1 MKKKIIV
8 VVCIIMVAL
17 VLLSVL
23 SEFEYVFDK
32 SSNVGVNGSG
42 EPGVSPTISVE
53 DFHWGHRLTITDV
66 NGRQS
71 VDVYDGFDGESY
83 ILTWEDKQEITQ
95 NIYQSMMDWTLTDFS
110 SEWVSQTLTISDGY
124 LYAGGDPWVIQ
135 DENGNSVDS
144 VAPEFPFSLDSLDRS
159 MTYRLVCGVASNE
172 TATLLYTNG
181 NTGGG
186 LEARPQTVLE
196 YPDGIT
202 CYWEDLSNISDTS
215 FFVVSGVSDRGE
227 GAYLFS
233 YTVPVSL
240 VKSVEQV
247 ESYMMLGDE
256 VSIRDEHFAVL
267 GATTLTVTLYVVN

>member
-95 NIYQSMMDWTLTDFS
+95 NIYQSMTGGWTLTDFS
-110 SEWVSQTLTISDGY
+110 SEWVSQIFTISDGY
-124 LYAGGDPWVIQ
+124 LYAGGDPWEIQ
-135 DENGNSVDS
+135 DENGNSVGWLGPDL
-144 VAPEFPFSLDSLDRS
+144 PFSLDSLDRS
-159 MTYRLVCGVASNE
+159 MTYRLVCGVESNA
-172 TATLLYTNG
+172 TATLLYTIG

-240 VKSVEQV
+240 VKSQE
-247 ESYMMLGDE
+247 EFDMMLGDE
-256 VSIRDEHFAVL
+256 VSFRGEHFAVL